1 MKFFRP
7 VLLKLALL
15 MLVAVSCTQ
24 QSADTFSVTQEPF
37 GTLPDGREVVKYT
50 LSNYQ
55 GMSVSIINY
64 GAIVTHLRVPDNN
77 GEPGDVVLGY
87 DSLQGYLDKPSY
99 FGATI
104 GRYGNRID
112 EGRFTLDGKTYELAT
127 NNGPNH
133 LHGGNTGFDKVLWT
147 AKPVKENDK
156 VSLVL
161 NYVSEDGEEGYPG
174 TLKVET
180 RYTLFPDNT
189 LELEYK
195 AVTDKKT
202 ICNLTNHSYF
212 NLKDAGASPILGH
225 ELYVN
230 ADHFTPVDSTLIPTG
245 EIRPVE
251 GTPFDFTDRTAIGSR
266 INADNTQLEYGNGY
280 DHNFVLNADP
290 GEMKLAA
297 RLIEPETGRVLEVH
311 TQEPGLQ
318 FYSGNF
324 LDGSVTGKNATIY
337 EFRHALCL
345 ETQHFPDSPN
355 QPAFPST
362 VLTPDDPY
370 HTVTKWVFRVMN

>member
-7 VLLKLALL
+7 VLLVLALL
-15 MLVAVSCTQ
+15 ILAALNCTQ

-37 GTLPDGREVVKYT
+37 GALPDGREVVKYT
-50 LSNYQ
+50 LSNSQ
-55 GMSVSIINY
+55 GMSVSIMNY
-64 GAIVTHLRVPDNN
+64 GAIVTNLEVPDKN
-77 GEPGDVVLGY
+77 GESGNVVLGY
-87 DSLQGYLDKPSY
+87 DSLQGYLDEPSY

-112 EGRFTLDGKTYELAT
+112 EGKFTLDGKTYDLAT

-133 LHGGNTGFDKVLWT
+133 LHGGEQGFDKVLWT
-147 AKPVKENDK
+147 ARPVKSDEK
-156 VSLVL
+156 ASLVL
-161 NYVSEDGEEGYPG
+161 NYVSQDGEEGYPG

-180 RYTLFPDNT
+180 RYTLFSDNR

-212 NLKDAGASPILGH
+212 NLKDAGASPILDH
-225 ELYVN
+225 ELYIN
-230 ADHFTPVDSTLIPTG
+230 ADSFTPVDPTLIPTG
-245 EIRPVE
+245 EIRPVA
-251 GTPFDFTDRTAIGSR
+251 GTPFDFTKRKKIGAD
-266 INADNTQLEYGNGY
+266 INADNKQLEHGNGY
-280 DHNFVLNADP
+280 DHNFVLNGDP

-311 TQEPGLQ
+311 TREPGLQ

-324 LDGSVTGKNATIY
+324 LDGSVTGKNGTVY

-355 QPAFPST
+355 QADFPST
-362 VLTPDDPY
+362 VLNPDETY
-370 HTVTKWVFRVMN
+370 HTRTKWVFRVMN

>member
-1 MKFFRP
+1 MNSYHH
-7 VLLKLALL
+7 VLLTVALL
-15 MLVAVSCTQ
+15 IIAGLSCTQ
-24 QSADTFSVTQEPF
+24 QSADSFSITQEPF

-50 LSNYQ
+50 LSNSHE
-55 GMSVSIINY
+55 MSVSIIDY
-64 GAIVTHLRVPDNN
+64 GAIVTHLMVPDKN
-77 GEPGDVVLGY
+77 GTSGDVVLGY
-87 DSLQGYLDKPSY
+87 DSLQGYLEKPSY

-112 EGRFTLDGKTYELAT
+112 AGKFALDGVTYKLAT

-133 LHGGNTGFDKVLWT
+133 LHGGSRGFDKVLWT
-147 AKPVKENDK
+147 AKPVKHKDK

-180 RYTLFPDNT
+180 RYTLFPDNI

-195 AVTDKKT
+195 AITDKKT

-212 NLKDAGASPILGH
+212 NLKDAGASPVLDH
-225 ELYVN
+225 ELYMN
-230 ADHFTPVDSTLIPTG
+230 AEYFTPVDSTLIPTG
-245 EIRPVE
+245 EIRPVK
-251 GTPFDFTDRTAIGSR
+251 GTPFDFTKRKKIGAD
-266 INADNTQLEYGNGY
+266 INANNRQLEHGNGY
-280 DHNFVLNADP
+280 DHNFILNDES
-290 GEMKLAA
+290 GDMKLAA
-297 RLIEPETGRVLEVH
+297 RLIEPETGRVLEIH

-324 LDGSVTGKNATIY
+324 LDGSVTGKNAIVY
-337 EFRHALCL
+337 GFRHALCL

-355 QPAFPST
+355 QPDFPST
-362 VLTPDDPY
+362 VLTPDETY
-370 HTVTKWVFRVMN
+370 HSVTKWVFRIIQ